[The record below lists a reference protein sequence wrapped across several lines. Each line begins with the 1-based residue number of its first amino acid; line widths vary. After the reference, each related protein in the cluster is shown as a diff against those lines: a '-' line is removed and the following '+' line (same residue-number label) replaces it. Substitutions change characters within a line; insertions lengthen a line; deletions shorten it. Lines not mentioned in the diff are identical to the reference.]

1 MQDFYL
7 AIHGFSF
14 SLPFEK
20 VSILLKQT
28 FGLKEKGS
36 ESVGLKLGESIGEER
51 CASRLRN
58 VREADWGE
66 NGALIG

>member
-20 VSILLKQT
+20 VSILLKQA

-36 ESVGLKLGESIGEER
+36 ESVGLKLGESIEER
-51 CASRLRN
+51 GASRLSDGSGLGRK
-58 VREADWGE
+58 WCITG
-66 NGALIG
+66 